1 MANKVK
7 IDYSQFK
14 ASGVY
19 TLEFDASQSVILT
32 SQTIRL
38 VVGFSNKGPF
48 NTPVYIPDPTTMIS
62 VFGDIDRSLENK
74 GSFFHRSILTC
85 LNTGPVF
92 GLNLLKLNNDTDTGS
107 ADEVTYRAYSLD
119 TEQYNG
125 VVTSELYSSYYN
137 KERFWYADTKYFLA
151 TLSTPDTGKLFALT
165 NLGKTPISIITRKS
179 TDSSKPLKGYDIFAL
194 DWYGANNV
202 PTFMHPYDY
211 LSDYFIDVIA
221 VSGDWTNYAALSLDP
236 KWSSYFTN
244 NGFIKSQIDSFLSQ
258 QDVNIVT
265 SVTGCIIP
273 DFVDLNGV
281 NQYIQTLVNS
291 NSPATGLFCAID
303 EEAFDNICTNPYT
316 IDLVGNHL
324 IDELSGDRDLA
335 NPTINFLSYD
345 QALVAD
351 YLYTQNVIGVTGA
364 TGFVGP
370 TGSIGN
376 TTGMNTGTLFAINA
390 GTTAGVVYQAFAPYD
405 SSAYDAGLHYLQ
417 TSGTGGT
424 AGYLL
429 NATQKNELKSFLTV
443 NSSDDQKY
451 IMGIVEGIS
460 GATGALINQFSLHDL
475 VKLKVT
481 GTKDVNNELRIFF
494 SHPLDKL
501 PAHFW
506 DS

>member
-92 GLNLLKLNNDTDTGS
+92 GLNLLKLNDDTDTGN
-107 ADEVTYRAYSLD
+107 ADEVTYQAYSLD

-137 KERFWYADTKYFLA
+137 KERFWFADTNYFLA

-165 NLGKTPISIITRKS
+165 NLGKSPISVITRKS

-211 LSDYFIDVIA
+211 ISDYFIDVIA

-236 KWSSYFTN
+236 KWS
-244 NGFIKSQIDSFLSQ
+244 Q
-258 QDVNIVT
+258 
-265 SVTGCIIP
+265 
-273 DFVDLNGV
+273 
-281 NQYIQTLVNS
+281 
-291 NSPATGLFCAID
+291 
-303 EEAFDNICTNPYT
+303 
-316 IDLVGNHL
+316 
-324 IDELSGDRDLA
+324 
-335 NPTINFLSYD
+335 
-345 QALVAD
+345 
-351 YLYTQNVIGVTGA
+351 
-364 TGFVGP
+364 
-370 TGSIGN
+370 
-376 TTGMNTGTLFAINA
+376 
-390 GTTAGVVYQAFAPYD
+390 
-405 SSAYDAGLHYLQ
+405 
-417 TSGTGGT
+417 
-424 AGYLL
+424 
-429 NATQKNELKSFLTV
+429 
-443 NSSDDQKY
+443 
-451 IMGIVEGIS
+451 
-460 GATGALINQFSLHDL
+460 
-475 VKLKVT
+475 
-481 GTKDVNNELRIFF
+481 
-494 SHPLDKL
+494 
-501 PAHFW
+501 
-506 DS
+506 